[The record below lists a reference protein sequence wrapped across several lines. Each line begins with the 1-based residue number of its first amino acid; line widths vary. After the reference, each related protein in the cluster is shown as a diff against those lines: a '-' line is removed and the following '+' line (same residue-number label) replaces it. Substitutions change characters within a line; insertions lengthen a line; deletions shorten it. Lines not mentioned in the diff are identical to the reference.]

1 MDLFLKR
8 VQENTSLVSGRL
20 SGASNGFSAARGG
33 LKVLTSRAN
42 SLAHGEEQQTTLTK
56 AIPLGAQP
64 PGGIPTTANAYRP
77 YSFSQ

>member
-1 MDLFLKR
+1 MDPFLKR

-42 SLAHGEEQQTTLTK
+42 SPAPLLVAEEQQTTLTK
-56 AIPLGAQP
+56 AIPLAAQP
-64 PGGIPTTANAYRP
+64 P
-77 YSFSQ
+77 

>member
-1 MDLFLKR
+1 M
-8 VQENTSLVSGRL
+8 
-20 SGASNGFSAARGG
+20 
-33 LKVLTSRAN
+33 LTSRAN